1 MRADRHAPLV
11 RRERVGEHFVLLTFR
26 HPEVARGAQAG
37 QFVMIKAG
45 SSPEPPLR
53 RPFSISGV
61 EPTRE
66 TFGIFV
72 KEVGPGT
79 RALSALRPGDTAL
92 CVGPLGRPFE
102 TPEDG
107 SEALL
112 VAGGYGV
119 APFLMLCRD
128 LGRRGQ
134 PARVFYGGRT
144 STDLPMRSAFGEM
157 GVPVVPTTE
166 DGSLGRKG
174 LVTVA
179 LEAHL
184 DASQKR
190 SSLLACG
197 PDPMLRAVA
206 ALARRRGLRAQV
218 SLDPWMGCGIGT
230 CLGCVVQIQKT
241 GEPRPSHRCA
251 CTEGPVFDAAVVVWP
266 KGDA

>member
-1 MRADRHAPLV
+1 M
-11 RRERVGEHFVLLTFR
+11 RRERVGDVFTLLTFR
-26 HPEVARGAQAG
+26 HPEIALGAQAG

-45 SSPEPPLR
+45 SAPEPPLR
-53 RPFSISGV
+53 RPFSISSV
-61 EPTRE
+61 EPEQE

-79 RALSALRPGDTAL
+79 RALSGLRPGDTAL
-92 CVGPLGRPFE
+92 CLGPLGRPFE
-102 TPEDG
+102 LPADG
-107 SEALL
+107 SETLL

-119 APFLMLCRD
+119 APFLLLCRD
-128 LGRRGQ
+128 LARRGLEC
-134 PARVFYGGRT
+134 RVFYGGRT
-144 STDLPMRSAFGEM
+144 STDLPVRSVFEQM
-157 GVPVVPTTE
+157 GVSVVPTTE

-174 LVTVA
+174 LVTEA

-184 DASQKR
+184 DASRQR
-190 SSLLACG
+190 STLLACG

-206 ALARRRGLRAQV
+206 SLASRRGLRAQV

-241 GEPRPSHRCA
+241 GEQHSSHRCA

-266 KGDA
+266 EERPAEAS

>member
-1 MRADRHAPLV
+1 MRADHHAPLV
-11 RRERVGEHFVLLTFR
+11 RRERVGETFVLLTFR
-26 HPEVARGAQAG
+26 HREVALGAQAG

-53 RPFSISGV
+53 RPFSISSV
-61 EPTRE
+61 EPEQE

-92 CVGPLGRPFE
+92 CLGSLGRPFE
-102 TPEDG
+102 IPEDG

-119 APFLMLCRD
+119 APFLMLCRE
-128 LGRRGQ
+128 LGRRGRH
-134 PARVFYGGRT
+134 ARVFYGGRT
-144 STDLPMRSAFGEM
+144 STDL
-157 GVPVVPTTE
+157 
-166 DGSLGRKG
+166 
-174 LVTVA
+174 
-179 LEAHL
+179 
-184 DASQKR
+184 QKR

-206 ALARRRGLRAQV
+206 SLARRRGLRAQV

-230 CLGCVVQIQKT
+230 CLGCVVPIQKT

-266 KGDA
+266 EERPSREGGKAS